1 MESMPLVAGP
11 LRMVFDPKLAFL
23 RHVFCGDAE
32 VVRGIYV
39 AVRDKSWNTVPFEVL
54 DLQIDAKR
62 DHFSLSWMARC
73 TSDEIAFE
81 WRGVVVGSRKG
92 RIVYEFDGRALKSF
106 LKNRIGICVLHPIRE
121 CAGQQCRVEHFDGTI
136 TDAIFPYWISPHQPF
151 KNIRSIQHSVCT
163 DVGVKITFDGD
174 IFEMEDQ
181 RNWTDASFKTYSPPL
196 EQPYPL
202 QMKAGDR
209 VNQSTTIE
217 IQIVESTVTDTPLAV
232 GDCLNQSALPNDEV
246 RISIDWNASR
256 PVPPVGISMAHFAGV
271 RPCAAVISRLK
282 EIRLDHLRV
291 DLRLTSEVWQA
302 RLQSALQLANQ
313 IDVQLELA
321 LFCDSTQDPA
331 WRDCLEQL
339 AGQRHQIGRW
349 LILPANMKTTPNELA
364 SESYRELLALDA
376 TIPVAFGTD
385 GNFADLN
392 RNRPILPEKSLVCY
406 SLHPQMHLSDK
417 VSLCETLQGQPATVD
432 SAYEIFQRE
441 VVISPITLL
450 PRFNWSDRLL
460 ADHRGD
466 FEPPIDSRQSTGF
479 IAAWTV
485 GTLSRLAAHPRL
497 ASITFYET
505 HGPRGIMDS
514 VGNPYATYSV
524 FSWMSS
530 YQRICAATSS
540 HPLDVV
546 SLALIRD
553 DGSHGLIVGNM
564 SRCDRT
570 IVVESTD
577 GRGGLLKM
585 KSESAKHI
593 AHGGLK

>member
-1 MESMPLVAGP
+1 
-11 LRMVFDPKLAFL
+11 MVFDPKLVFL
-23 RHVFCGDAE
+23 RYVSCGDAE

-39 AVRDKSWNTVPFEVL
+39 AVRDKSWNTVPFEVF
-54 DLQIDAKR
+54 DLQVDAKR
-62 DHFSLSWMARC
+62 DRFSLSWMARC

-81 WRGVVVGSRKG
+81 WRGVVVGSREG
-92 RIVYEFDGRALKSF
+92 RIVYELDGKVLKSF
-106 LKNRIGICVLHPIRE
+106 LKNRIGICLLHPIQE

-181 RNWTDASFKTYSPPL
+181 RNWTDASFKTYSTPL
-196 EQPYPL
+196 EQPYPQ
-202 QMKAGDR
+202 QMKAGDCIH
-209 VNQSTTIE
+209 QSATIE
-217 IQIVESTVTDTPLAV
+217 VQTIESTITDTPLAV
-232 GDCLNQSALPNDEV
+232 GNCLNQSALSNDEV
-246 RISIDWNASR
+246 RICIDWNVSR
-256 PVPPVGISMAHFAGV
+256 TLPSVGISMAQLASI
-271 RPCAAVISRLK
+271 RPCEVVTSRLK
-282 EIRLDHLRV
+282 ETRLDHLRV
-291 DLRLTSEVWQA
+291 DLRLASEAWQT
-302 RLQSALQLANQ
+302 RLESALQVANQ
-313 IDVQLELA
+313 IDAQLELA

-349 LILPANMKTTPNELA
+349 LILPANAKTTPNELA
-364 SESYRELLALDA
+364 AESYRELLGLDA

-392 RNRPILPEKSLVCY
+392 RNRPVLPEKSLVCY

-417 VSLCETLQGQPATVD
+417 VSLCETLQGQPTTVD
-432 SAYEIFQRE
+432 SAHEIFQRE

-450 PRFNWSDRLL
+450 PRFNWSNRLPV
-460 ADHRGD
+460 DHRGN
-466 FEPPIDSRQSTGF
+466 FESPIDSRQSTGF

-485 GTLSRLAAHPRL
+485 GALSRLAVHPRL

-505 HGPRGIMDS
+505 HGPRGIMDAL
-514 VGNPYATYSV
+514 GNPYATYSV
-524 FSWMSS
+524 FSWISS
-530 YQRICAATSS
+530 YQRICAVTSS

-546 SLALIRD
+546 SLALICD

-585 KSESAKHI
+585 EPESVRHI
-593 AHGGLK
+593 TYGA